1 MNRVE
6 ELTNLG
12 GFPMTQYTLDF
23 MQKSYRE
30 SLGALAR
37 LVGSAVIVSGMEETG
52 STVANGWIS
61 YNGELLPFIGGPKQ
75 STWIVEE
82 LAESRKFADLVDR
95 NVYFTRQARFAA
107 GGIAYS
113 SLQRIETLL
122 GLKNTIAS
130 LETRLG
136 QRIDNV
142 WKRGDVIEID
152 CSKPYLQANFDSTG
166 LGINERTGWAV
177 CNGANGTKNRGGR
190 FAVGYDPLQFD
201 YNDFGKTGGK
211 DWVSLTAE
219 QNGPHTHGYASPHQ
233 DNNTWGDGAEENDYG
248 PGWLINPNRL
258 GYNGTTSSSG
268 YGYPHEN
275 RPPFFVTL
283 WIMKL

>member
-37 LVGSAVIVSGMEETG
+37 LVGSAVIVSGMEDNG
-52 STVANGWIS
+52 NTVANGWIS
-61 YNGELLPFIGGPKQ
+61 YNGELLPFIGGAKQ

-82 LAESRKFADLVDR
+82 LKEPRKFADLVDR

-113 SLQRIETLL
+113 SLQRIDTLL
-122 GLKNTIAS
+122 GLKGTIAS

-142 WKRGDVIEID
+142 WKRGDVIEVD
-152 CSKPYLQANFDSTG
+152 CSKAYLQANFDSSG
-166 LGINERTGWAV
+166 LGINERTGWAI
-177 CNGANGTKNRGGR
+177 CNGANGTRNRGGR
-190 FAVGYDPLQFD
+190 FAVGYDPTQLD
-201 YNDFGKTGGK
+201 YNDLGKLGGK
-211 DWVSLTAE
+211 DWVSLTAD
-219 QNGPHTHGYASPHQ
+219 QNGPHSHNYTAVRY
-233 DNNTWGDGAEENDYG
+233 DNETWGDGAEENKYG
-248 PGWLINPNRL
+248 PGWLLSQGRL
-258 GYNGTTSSSG
+258 GNNSTTSVSG
-268 YGYPHEN
+268 YGSPHEN